1 MSRTFYL
8 LGHNIS
14 YSASPAMMQAAFRQ
28 MGLDHRYELWDVT
41 PDELDAAL
49 AQLRACDGGANVTVP
64 HKIAA
69 AKACDDLSDAAR
81 QLGAVNTI
89 EVVDGAL
96 IGHNTDYF
104 AIINEIAQLVMARLQ
119 RGVTEGAAAISSA
132 AILGN
137 GGAAR
142 AVKQVLDDAG
152 IENDV
157 LARSL
162 GTWDEIDAVVPQVD
176 LLVNAT
182 PIGTN
187 SSELPLAKEL
197 LRADLS
203 VFDLVYRPT
212 PTALVQAAS
221 EVGAIARGGAHM
233 LASQGARALEIWV
246 GQPAPEETM
255 LQAVLAEVGAQN
267 V

>member
-14 YSASPAMMQAAFRQ
+14 YSASPVMMHAAFSELN
-28 MGLDHRYELWDVT
+28 LDHRYELWDVA
-41 PDELDAAL
+41 PDELDGAL
-49 AQLRACDGGANVTVP
+49 AKLRECDGGANVTVP

-104 AIINEIAQLVMARLQ
+104 AIINEIAHLVMERLQ
-119 RGVTEGAAAISSA
+119 RGVRDGAAAISSA

-152 IENDV
+152 IASDV

-162 GTWDEIDAVVPQVD
+162 GTWDQIATVVPEVD

-197 LRADLS
+197 LRADLA

-212 PTALVQAAS
+212 PTALVQAA
-221 EVGAIARGGAHM
+221 EAAGAIARGGAHM
-233 LASQGARALEIWV
+233 LAAQGARALEIWV
-246 GQPAPEETM
+246 GEAAPEETM
-255 LQAVLAEVGAQN
+255 LQAVLAEVGADN